1 MIEAPDDEGT
11 DFVAAMKRQF
21 RQAPAGSSTKER
33 LKAERR
39 AGRTP
44 KQRVRRAKK
53 PHAVNFR
60 ASDETFALV
69 VGLMAKLEADKTAV
83 LERAI
88 AHLAKDE
95 GIKIGD

>member
-1 MIEAPDDEGT
+1 MTEAHDEEGT
-11 DFVAAMKRQF
+11 DFVAAMKRHF
-21 RQAPAGSSTKER
+21 VQAPASSSTKER

-44 KQRVRRAKK
+44 KQRVKRAKK
-53 PHAVNFR
+53 PHALNFR

-69 VGLMAKLEADKTAV
+69 VGLMAKLDADKTTV

-88 AHLAKDE
+88 AHLAKSE
-95 GIKIGD
+95 GVKIGD